1 MVAERAENSKRPAL
15 EELAPGVRE
24 AVDCVL
30 NDPMPDDL
38 TRHALESLRHQTSQY
53 PRKSRRRIMSW
64 TVPAIAASIVLIV
77 LAAYFRAVQTNGGRS
92 VTSPVLPT
100 TRHDAAASANDS
112 QTAWAYTQAARQS
125 PRRRCAARPPIASID
140 HGEFAVFAR
149 TSVSPFNTT
158 NTLGTGL
165 HKFKC
170 LFREIT
176 K

>member
-125 PRRRCAARPPIASID
+125 PEALDALLDRQSRQSITANSRFLPEQASLRSI
-140 HGEFAVFAR
+140 R
-149 TSVSPFNTT
+149 Q
-158 NTLGTGL
+158 TL
-165 HKFKC
+165 
-170 LFREIT
+170 
-176 K
+176 